1 MQGDDLPPKIAL
13 ALSRTAIE
21 IAGYSQA
28 ARSEG
33 GGKSSKE
40 DRVDM
45 AGSAVTNGLE
55 QGTYTYTPTSTV
67 LEPAASGSQ
76 ALDFTSSTVPHFAVL
91 AAESTPIS
99 SNREQTLRGS
109 QRLDITPT
117 KSIVSTEIHPTSSP
131 IPQFTAFNWT
141 PTSSTSTI
149 PATFHH
155 TTPPPQQYP
164 TTIPRQL
171 SGPLF
176 PWTSTHTNL
185 SFAQRLR
192 LSSVERG
199 LQLLSSQHPD
209 LQRALFIHLN
219 KESLPLIRKLTE
231 ETLMRLPS
239 ITSCGPAPPTVLRLP
254 EMYRAVEGARIFDED
269 FNGDTKQIVERSVSD
284 DLARLAYGR
293 TRTWV
298 VTDVRGFEG
307 EWLEPIDVQEYLEQK
322 GVWLGR
328 SEGVVEVCAPE
339 DIWSPFQNL
348 HSQVPAFAQ
357 SSMTDYPAMESFAAP
372 TVEGL
377 NTSNPDW
384 TTRAIWEGFDIV
396 NPRAAPGLG
405 GYVPASEI
413 YAAGEA
419 ASTLVST
426 TINITRLIETLA
438 MSAVCI
444 GPGPGNKKSD
454 VDQALRVAI
463 SGF

>member
-1 MQGDDLPPKIAL
+1 
-13 ALSRTAIE
+13 
-21 IAGYSQA
+21 
-28 ARSEG
+28 
-33 GGKSSKE
+33 
-40 DRVDM
+40 
-45 AGSAVTNGLE
+45 
-55 QGTYTYTPTSTV
+55 
-67 LEPAASGSQ
+67 
-76 ALDFTSSTVPHFAVL
+76 
-91 AAESTPIS
+91 
-99 SNREQTLRGS
+99 
-109 QRLDITPT
+109 
-117 KSIVSTEIHPTSSP
+117 
-131 IPQFTAFNWT
+131 
-141 PTSSTSTI
+141 
-149 PATFHH
+149 
-155 TTPPPQQYP
+155 
-164 TTIPRQL
+164 
-171 SGPLF
+171 
-176 PWTSTHTNL
+176 
-185 SFAQRLR
+185 
-192 LSSVERG
+192 
-199 LQLLSSQHPD
+199 
-209 LQRALFIHLN
+209 
-219 KESLPLIRKLTE
+219 
-231 ETLMRLPS
+231 MRLPS

-254 EMYRAVEGARIFDED
+254 EMYRAVEGARFFDEG
-269 FNGDTKQIVERSVSD
+269 FNGETRQIVERSVSD
-284 DLARLAYGR
+284 DLARLVYGR

-357 SSMTDYPAMESFAAP
+357 SSMADYPAMESFAAP

-384 TTRAIWEGFDIV
+384 ALWEGFDIE

-419 ASTLVST
+419 ASTIVST

-444 GPGPGNKKSD
+444 GPGPGNKKAD